1 MIESNIKEGSWNEV
15 CYFSVLDKETDFIH
29 GSGSEQIRSGIYL
42 IECIR
47 KALGL
52 QDLPYIFDECDK
64 LDTSSLANLE
74 TNAQII
80 TTMVDDQN
88 YKEITL
94 ISR

>member
-1 MIESNIKEGSWNEV
+1 M
-15 CYFSVLDKETDFIH
+15 SVVISLPEASFLANLSLRW
-29 GSGSEQIRSGIYL
+29 SGSFSLYL

-64 LDTSSLANLE
+64 LDNNSLANLD
-74 TNAQII
+74 TDSQII
-80 TTMVDDQN
+80 TTMVDDEN